1 MRKYILSISL
11 LTILLVAATSVAY
24 SYYNETKRAVI
35 HGEEVSQKEEC
46 TQTDETPWETLT
58 KKLVGFVSL

>member
-1 MRKYILSISL
+1 M
-11 LTILLVAATSVAY
+11 LLVAATSVAY